1 MSDANMRM
9 MELALQGF
17 RCSQILMTMALEAQ
31 QRSNPDLVRAV
42 CGLQGGM
49 GCGKACGALTGACC
63 VLGLF
68 AGKGTP
74 QENGDER
81 LSVMLA
87 SLVEWFE
94 QEHGS
99 RYGGIDCT
107 NILEDDPRNQL
118 TRCPQVVLSTFEK
131 LNEILEANDYR
142 LDQVPG
148 SAD

>member
-1 MSDANMRM
+1 
-9 MELALQGF
+9 
-17 RCSQILMTMALEAQ
+17 
-31 QRSNPDLVRAV
+31 
-42 CGLQGGM
+42 M
-49 GCGKACGALTGACC
+49 GYGKACGALTGGCC

-74 QENGDER
+74 QERGDER
-81 LSVMLA
+81 LSIMLA
-87 SLVEWFE
+87 SLVEWFD
-94 QEHGS
+94 QEYGS

-118 TRCPQVVLSTFEK
+118 TRCPQIVLATFEK

-148 SAD
+148 SAA